1 MPNRLTSAWRVC
13 ATIIIAGLVL
23 AIDAFTLHDKTKAIE
38 EETLMLKVLV
48 AVMFAAT
55 TYAAAQDAAAIG
67 EEVYDQHCQSCHGEK
82 LRSAG
87 AIPDLRELGAS
98 DREKFDKMVM
108 EGRGQMPAW
117 EGIVSPQELDQLWAY
132 VRSRAR

>member
-1 MPNRLTSAWRVC
+1 M
-13 ATIIIAGLVL
+13 TIEAQKMRKLLLAGLM
-23 AIDAFTLHDKTKAIE
+23 A
-38 EETLMLKVLV
+38 
-48 AVMFAAT
+48 AAT
-55 TYAAAQDAAAIG
+55 NAAAQDQAAIG
-67 EEVYDQHCQSCHGEK
+67 EEVYEQHCQSCHGEK

-87 AIPDLRELGAS
+87 AIPDLRELGANE
-98 DREKFDKMVM
+98 REKFNKMVM